1 MSGPSPLMDALAIAG
16 IFVIVVGLLG
26 SAGFSCSEKK
36 NNA

>member
-26 SAGFSCSEKK
+26 VSWFFVFRKEK
-36 NNA
+36 